1 MDYYTTSIQPFVSSK
16 LGKTLSV
23 SILLFP
29 ATITITGKVQENATT
44 KKCQIIRWMLRSGL
58 FFFYN
63 SIYKFKDIT

>member
-44 KKCQIIRWMLRSGL
+44 KKCQIIR
-58 FFFYN
+58 
-63 SIYKFKDIT
+63 